1 MTTHS
6 PTGASAPDIARH
18 SSPIVRCLGSLYGRV
33 AARRRAWYA
42 RHPEARRRLARP
54 VISVGNLVV
63 GGSGKT
69 PTVAA
74 VAQLLLA
81 GGERPS
87 ILSRGYAR
95 RVRSK
100 NVVVVSNGEELLEP
114 VSRSGDEPQMLAR
127 AMPGVPVLVC
137 ADRYLA
143 GATAERLFGCTV
155 HVLDDGF
162 QHLRLARD
170 IDLLM
175 IAPAD
180 LDDRVLPAGRL
191 REPLSSARAADA
203 VLVAGGDEMGP
214 VATRLNVAT
223 AFRVVTTISAPRA
236 IESFGTPVPV
246 TVGSRALAFAG
257 IARPERFFDAV
268 RRQGWNVVRTITF
281 RDHYWFKATDLDRLL
296 ARARSL
302 SADVI
307 LTTEKDA
314 MRLLD
319 LPIPPGPPVL
329 AYVPMSVSIE
339 PAERFEKWLRERLL
353 AARTRLVDGINRE

>member
-1 MTTHS
+1 LTPHIL
-6 PTGASAPDIARH
+6 TGASAPDIARY
-18 SSPIVRCLGSLYGRV
+18 SSPIVRCLGSLYGRIAV
-33 AARRRAWYA
+33 RRRAWYA
-42 RHPEARRRLARP
+42 HHPEARRRLARP

-74 VAQLLLA
+74 LVQVLLA
-81 GGERPS
+81 MGERPS

-95 RVRSK
+95 RSRGRA
-100 NVVVVSNGEELLEP
+100 VVVVSDREHVLEP

-127 AMPGVPVLVC
+127 TLPGIPVLVS
-137 ADRYLA
+137 ADRYRAGVLA
-143 GATAERLFGCTV
+143 EQQFACTV

-170 IDLLM
+170 VDLVM

-191 REPLSSARAADA
+191 REPVSSAATADA
-203 VLVAGGDEMGP
+203 VLVTGDEATRT
-214 VATRLNVAT
+214 VATRLGVAT
-223 AFRVVTTISAPRA
+223 AFHVITTVGAPRL
-236 IESFGTPVPV
+236 IEPFGAPVPIAP
-246 TVGSRALAFAG
+246 GSRAVAFAG
-257 IARPERFFDAV
+257 IARPERLFDAA
-268 RRQGWNVVRTITF
+268 RRQGWDVVHTVPF
-281 RDHYWFKATDLDRLL
+281 RDHYWFEASDVDRLL
-296 ARARSL
+296 ALARSV

-319 LPIPPGPPVL
+319 LPIVPGQPVF
-329 AYVPMSVSIE
+329 AYLPMSVAVE
-339 PAERFEKWLRERLL
+339 PARAFVEWLGERLL
-353 AARTRLVDGINRE
+353 AARTFRTDLSTHA

>member
-1 MTTHS
+1 MTPNI
-6 PTGASAPDIARH
+6 PTGASAPDIARY
-18 SSPIVRCLGSLYGRV
+18 SSPIVRYLGSLYGRV

-74 VAQLLLA
+74 LARVLLA
-81 GGERPS
+81 MGERPS

-95 RVRSK
+95 RSRARA
-100 NVVVVSNGEELLEP
+100 VVVVSDREHVLEP

-127 AMPGVPVLVC
+127 TLPGIPVLVS
-137 ADRYLA
+137 ADRYVAGVLA
-143 GATAERLFGCTV
+143 EQQFACTV

-170 IDLLM
+170 VDLLM

-191 REPLSSARAADA
+191 REPLSSAGAADA
-203 VLVAGGDEMGP
+203 VLVTDEETRT
-214 VATRLNVAT
+214 VAARLGVAT
-223 AFRVVTTISAPRA
+223 AFRVIATVGAPRL
-236 IESFGTPVPV
+236 IQPFGAPVAVAPR
-246 TVGSRALAFAG
+246 SRAMAFAG
-257 IARPERFFDAV
+257 IARPERFFDAA
-268 RRQGWNVVRTITF
+268 RRQGWDVVRTIPF
-281 RDHYWFKATDLDRLL
+281 RDHYWFEAGDVDRLV
-296 ARARSL
+296 AVARSL
-302 SADVI
+302 SVDLI

-314 MRLLD
+314 TRLLD
-319 LPIPPGPPVL
+319 LAIVPAPPVF
-329 AYVPMSVSIE
+329 AYLPMSVAVE
-339 PAERFEKWLRERLL
+339 PARVFVEWLGERLL
-353 AARTRLVDGINRE
+353 AARTFRTDLSTHA

>member
-1 MTTHS
+1 LTLHI
-6 PTGASAPDIARH
+6 PAGASAPDITRY
-18 SSPIVRCLGSLYGRV
+18 SSPIVRYLGSLYGRV

-42 RHPEARRRLARP
+42 RHPEARRRLGHP

-74 VAQLLLA
+74 LVRLLLA
-81 GGERPS
+81 AGERPS

-95 RVRSK
+95 RARTRG
-100 NVVVVSNGEELLEP
+100 VVVVSNGERVLEP
-114 VSRSGDEPQMLAR
+114 VSQSGDEPQMLAR
-127 AMPGVPVLVC
+127 TLPGVPVLVGS
-137 ADRYLA
+137 DRYL
-143 GATAERLFGCTV
+143 GGLMAEREFACTV

-162 QHLRLARD
+162 QHLAVARD

-203 VLVAGGDEMGP
+203 LLVTGDDEAGP
-214 VATRLNVAT
+214 VARRLDVST
-223 AFRVVTTISAPRA
+223 SFRVLTASGAPRL
-236 IESFGTPVPV
+236 IEPFGTPMPAAS
-246 TVGSRALAFAG
+246 GARALAFAG
-257 IARPERFFDAV
+257 IARPERFFDAA
-268 RRQGWNVVRTITF
+268 RRQGWEVVRTISF
-281 RDHYWFKATDLDRLL
+281 RDHYWFKVSDVDQLL
-296 ARARSL
+296 ALARSL
-302 SADVI
+302 STDVI

-319 LPIPPGPPVL
+319 LPIGARPPGF
-329 AYVPMSVSIE
+329 AYLPMSVAIE
-339 PAERFEKWLRERLL
+339 PADVFAEWLGERLL
-353 AARTRLVDGINRE
+353 AARRSRTNLSTHA